1 MNFTQIRLVTTNVKN
16 LTRFYEGATGATATV
31 LSSGYV
37 EFQHSP
43 CRGLAI
49 ADAAALR
56 TYGEGAVAPAANRSA
71 VLDFEVEDVDAEYER
86 LRNHVNDWVQ
96 PPMDRPW
103 GNRAMLF
110 RDPDGNLVNVFAT
123 PRGTPNA

>member
-1 MNFTQIRLVTTNVKN
+1 MNLKQTRLVTKDFDK
-16 LTRFYEGATGATATV
+16 LTRFYERVTGASATV

-43 CRGLAI
+43 CEGLAI
-49 ADAAALR
+49 ADSAALR
-56 TYGEGAVAPAANRSA
+56 TYGEGVAEPAANRSA
-71 VLDFEVEDVDAEYER
+71 ILDFEVEDVDAEYKR
-86 LRNHVNDWVQ
+86 LKKHIDDWVQ
-96 PPMDRPW
+96 APAQMPW

-123 PRGTPNA
+123 SRGDVDA